1 MQNYYTILGVSRRAS
16 QDEIKNA
23 YRKLAKKYHPDS
35 SGSREDKE
43 RFQEIQEAY
52 AVLSNEKKRRTYDY
66 YGHEAYRKSYYAQ
79 HADDT
84 PDYGHD
90 VHGGHGHCGG
100 GCGGHEQGGCDG
112 SCGGHEH
119 GGCDGSCGGH
129 EHGGFG
135 GSHGGHGHDGYGGG
149 HGEGD
154 CDGDCENCGNHSEP
168 APFTETFKHVVRIA
182 VWLEIEETFREVVKD
197 AVLTERAYD
206 SFAVF
211 TKLEADKTW
220 HFQVKIPAN
229 TYERQNFPLE
239 DVIVG
244 NEELIEYLHENYPD
258 NCYVAIILLR
268 DKPGYTRQ
276 AYHLY
281 MDYPID
287 FHTLV
292 LGGAIRISSVTGEF
306 TFEVPAGTSL
316 ERKLRIPNMGL
327 NYPPE
332 IGVRGDLYLNLHL
345 KIPRALTPAQKAA
358 LEQLRS
364 AFAANQPEASAAEAT
379 SG

>member
-1 MQNYYTILGVSRRAS
+1 MQNYYEILGVRRNAS
-16 QDEIKNA
+16 QEEIKNA

-35 SGSREDKE
+35 SGSRRDKE

-52 AVLSNEKKRRTYDY
+52 AVLSNERKRKTYDY
-66 YGHEAYRKSYYAQ
+66 YGHEAYRNSYYAQ

-84 PDYGHD
+84 SETGHSHD
-90 VHGGHGHCGG
+90 GHEHCGACGEHGHGEDAFGGHGHG
-100 GCGGHEQGGCDG
+100 
-112 SCGGHEH
+112 H

-129 EHGGFG
+129 
-135 GSHGGHGHDGYGGG
+135 G

-154 CDGDCENCGNHSEP
+154 CDGNCESCGNHSEP

-182 VWLEIEETFREVVKD
+182 VWLDMEETFHEVVKD
-197 AVLTERAYD
+197 AILTERAYD

-211 TKLEADKTW
+211 QKLETDKTW

-229 TYERQNFPLE
+229 TYEKQNFPLE

-244 NEELIEYLHENYPD
+244 NEELIDYLHMNYPD

-281 MDYPID
+281 LDYPID

-292 LGGAIRISSVTGEF
+292 LGGTIRVSSVTGDF
-306 TFEVPAGTSL
+306 TFDVPAGTSL
-316 ERKLRIPNMGL
+316 ERKLRIPNKGL

-345 KIPRALTPAQKAA
+345 KIPKDLTKAQRQA
-358 LEQLRS
+358 LEAMRS
-364 AFAANQPEASAAEAT
+364 AFSEQPDK
-379 SG
+379 

>member
-1 MQNYYTILGVSRRAS
+1 MQNYYDILGVGRRATS
-16 QDEIKNA
+16 EEIKNA

-79 HADDT
+79 HADDAAE
-84 PDYGHD
+84 PGYGHD
-90 VHGGHGHCGG
+90 GHEHCGACGEHGHGGEHEHCGACGEHGHGGHDGR
-100 GCGGHEQGGCDG
+100 DG
-112 SCGGHEH
+112 SCGGH
-119 GGCDGSCGGH
+119 GH
-129 EHGGFG
+129 EHGAGN
-135 GSHGGHGHDGYGGG
+135 
-149 HGEGD
+149 
-154 CDGDCENCGNHSEP
+154 CDGNCENCGNHSEP
-168 APFTETFKHVVRIA
+168 APFTETFRHVVRIA

-197 AVLTERAYD
+197 AILTERAYD

-211 TKLEADKTW
+211 QKLEADKTW

-229 TYERQNFPLE
+229 TYEKQNFPLE

-244 NEELIEYLHENYPD
+244 NEELIEYLHTNYPD

-281 MDYPID
+281 LDYPID

-292 LGGAIRISSVTGEF
+292 LGGAIRVSSVTGDF

-345 KIPRALTPAQKAA
+345 KIPRELTEAQRQA
-358 LEQLRS
+358 LETLRS
-364 AFAANQPEASAAEAT
+364 AFSDHPDQTEASSIGT
-379 SG
+379 

>member
-1 MQNYYTILGVSRRAS
+1 MQNYYDILGVSRRAS

-35 SGSREDKE
+35 SGSQEDKE
-43 RFQEIQEAY
+43 RFQEIQEAH
-52 AVLSNEKKRRTYDY
+52 AVLSNEKKRKIYDY

-84 PDYGHD
+84 PEHGHS
-90 VHGGHGHCGG
+90 HGGHGHCGACSGHGHDHDRHEG
-100 GCGGHEQGGCDG
+100 GGDC
-112 SCGGHEH
+112 
-119 GGCDGSCGGH
+119 
-129 EHGGFG
+129 
-135 GSHGGHGHDGYGGG
+135 GGHGHDHGG
-149 HGEGD
+149 HD
-154 CDGDCENCGNHSEP
+154 CDGDCENCRNHSEP

-182 VWLEIEETFREVVKD
+182 VWLEMEETFREVVKD

-206 SFAVF
+206 AFAVF
-211 TKLEADKTW
+211 HKLEADRTW
-220 HFQVKIPAN
+220 RFQVKIPAN
-229 TYERQNFPLE
+229 TYEKQNFPLE

-281 MDYPID
+281 LDYPID
-287 FHTLV
+287 FHTLA
-292 LGGAIRISSVTGEF
+292 LGGTIRVSSVTGEF
-306 TFEVPAGTSL
+306 TFHVPAGTSL

-332 IGVRGDLYLNLHL
+332 IGVRGDLYLNLRL
-345 KIPRALTPAQKAA
+345 KIPRELTVAQRTA
-358 LEQLRS
+358 LEHLRS
-364 AFAANQPEASAAEAT
+364 AFSDQPDQVDAAE
-379 SG
+379 

>member
-1 MQNYYTILGVSRRAS
+1 MQNYYEILGVSRRAS

-52 AVLSNEKKRRTYDY
+52 AVLSNEKKRKTYDY

-79 HADDT
+79 HADDS
-84 PDYGHD
+84 PEYGQGEHE
-90 VHGGHGHCGG
+90 HCGACGGHGHGG
-100 GCGGHEQGGCDG
+100 DDACGGHEHGRSGCAG

-119 GGCDGSCGGH
+119 GGH
-129 EHGGFG
+129 
-135 GSHGGHGHDGYGGG
+135 
-149 HGEGD
+149 D

-168 APFTETFKHVVRIA
+168 APFTETFKHVVRVA
-182 VWLEIEETFREVVKD
+182 VWLEMEETFREVVKD
-197 AVLTERAYD
+197 AVLTERAGD
-206 SFAVF
+206 VFAVF
-211 TKLEADKTW
+211 KKPEADRTW
-220 HFQVKIPAN
+220 RFQVKIPAN

-281 MDYPID
+281 LDYPID

-292 LGGAIRISSVTGEF
+292 LGGTIRVSSVTGDF

-345 KIPRALTPAQKAA
+345 KIPKSLTEAQRTA
-358 LEQLRS
+358 LEHLRS
-364 AFAANQPEASAAEAT
+364 AFSAK
-379 SG
+379 

>member
-1 MQNYYTILGVSRRAS
+1 MQNYYDILGVSRRATPE
-16 QDEIKNA
+16 EIKNA
-23 YRKLAKKYHPDS
+23 YRKLAKRYHPDS

-84 PDYGHD
+84 PEHGHS
-90 VHGGHGHCGG
+90 HGGHEHCGACGGHGHGG
-100 GCGGHEQGGCDG
+100 DEGF
-112 SCGGHEH
+112 GGHEH
-119 GGCDGSCGGH
+119 
-129 EHGGFG
+129 
-135 GSHGGHGHDGYGGG
+135 G

-154 CDGDCENCGNHSEP
+154 CDGNCENCGNHSEP

-211 TKLEADKTW
+211 HKPEADKTW
-220 HFQVKIPAN
+220 HFRVKIPAN

-244 NEELIEYLHENYPD
+244 NEELIEYLQTNYPD

-292 LGGAIRISSVTGEF
+292 LGGAIRISSVTGDF
-306 TFEVPAGTSL
+306 TFNVPAGTSL

-345 KIPRALTPAQKAA
+345 KIPRELTEAQRTA
-358 LEQLRS
+358 LENLRS
-364 AFAANQPEASAAEAT
+364 AFSDHPDQAEASAGT
-379 SG
+379 